1 MKRTMR
7 TAHAEARVIALR
19 RENDPARAHRAFW
32 LKAGLILA
40 AVLVFVL
47 AGTYQAGAQELF
59 PKILPLPDAWQPE
72 GIATGRGT
80 DYYVGSLANGAIYKG
95 DLRTGE
101 GGVLVEGVQG
111 RAITGLKVDKRT
123 NYVFASGHA
132 SGKAYVFDGST
143 GQKLAEYQL
152 TTATPTFINDV
163 VITRD
168 AAYFTDSQRP
178 YLYKLPLGP
187 GGSLPAPDAVE
198 VIELGGD
205 FVFVPGAFN
214 ANGIDAPANGKV
226 LVIVHSSRGELYT
239 VNPQTGVADLIDL
252 NGGSVPNGDGILLQ
266 GKTLYVVQN
275 RLNQIAVVELDP
287 RLNEGTI
294 TRLITDP
301 AFRVPTTVAQFGTWL
316 YAVNARFGT
325 PPTPDTEYEVVKVNK

>member
-1 MKRTMR
+1 MKRTVR
-7 TAHAEARVIALR
+7 TAQAEARVIALR
-19 RENDPARAHRAFW
+19 RDDDTASARRAFW
-32 LKAGLILA
+32 LKAGLVLM

-47 AGTYQAGAQELF
+47 AGTYSAGAQELF
-59 PKILPLPDAWQPE
+59 PKILPLPNGFAPE

-80 DYYVGSLANGAIYKG
+80 DFFVGSLAGGAIYKG

-101 GGVLVEGVQG
+101 GAVLVQPVTG
-111 RAITGLKVDKRT
+111 RAITGLKVDLRT
-123 NYVFASGHA
+123 NYVFASGA
-132 SGKAYVFDGST
+132 GSGKAFIFDGDT
-143 GQKLAEYQL
+143 GELVAEYQL
-152 TTATPTFINDV
+152 ATATPTFVNDV

-168 AAYFTDSQRP
+168 AAYFTDSQQP
-178 YLYKLPLGP
+178 VIYKLPLGP
-187 GGSLPAPDAVE
+187 GGSLPAQDAVE
-198 VIELGGD
+198 VIPLGGD

-214 ANGIDAPANGKV
+214 ANGIDAPANGKI

-239 VNPQTGVADLIDL
+239 VDPQTGVATLIDL

-275 RLNQIAVVELDP
+275 RLNQIAVVELNP

-301 AFRVPTTVAQFGTWL
+301 AFRVPTTIAGFGPWL

-325 PPTPDTEYEVVKVNK
+325 PVTPETEYEAVRVNK